1 MAQAYQFC
9 VKQSTSLRLKLQR
22 TAESSC
28 SGCARPSR
36 RRKLNRVSGNGF
48 QCGRYDSPVTIQD
61 FLLENLDFVKLWRA
75 RVDKNWKMMA
85 DEIAAVK
92 RGRMG
97 GTFLHARVLECHG
110 CFLAVLDLLAEDWRS
125 SGANSSVGV
134 PDSPVY
140 HDITAFVLQ
149 LWGPDHESA
158 YRQFPV
164 AEPNV
169 TWVMHTP
176 SGPTLLAA
184 FEWTQAMGSAFLGV
198 KFKVS
203 KAQPPAGQHK
213 LLGVSLCLEHDRA
226 VVECTEERRPGTF
239 IAPTSKASPPTALAP
254 TKAALTAEQMRHEAL
269 LELVISQDADMATLF
284 PPQVTVPML
293 GSEAGVTS
301 NQLATQGT
309 SSSSASAMPVV
320 MATSAR
326 TDNDA
331 TSTTGIAPANLA
343 AQDDVQAVS
352 PVTLRQLQE
361 LGTVEQPTGGDIPRP
376 GLLRCETTGEWHFL
390 NPYGGVTA
398 LVYGGTTPPEAA
410 STGSTGAGSGPAPS
424 TPPTVKK
431 RPLPLPLHLRARGGA
446 YNQSNLTIH
455 ICRWQI
461 SSSPPQLQEI
471 HQGDPPPT
479 GRQQNRSDESN
490 EWVCGLRTQGGYTH
504 QPCTDHVKS
513 HLHTGTHLIMI
524 HP

>member
-1 MAQAYQFC
+1 
-9 VKQSTSLRLKLQR
+9 
-22 TAESSC
+22 
-28 SGCARPSR
+28 
-36 RRKLNRVSGNGF
+36 
-48 QCGRYDSPVTIQD
+48 
-61 FLLENLDFVKLWRA
+61 
-75 RVDKNWKMMA
+75 MA

-226 VVECTEERRPGTF
+226 VVECTEERRQRLDSMLPQVLFDNLSRLGYRIGFDSSVQLGLGHAVLVGRTLRVFLVPVCFPSSESCTKAPSRKCRKGCSCAAVVEGLSPSPGLGF
-239 IAPTSKASPPTALAP
+239 PPVLVPLLRADCSQPWAECSANCSIWCYVGGFLEPRKLVMMKTQRGLAP
-254 TKAALTAEQMRHEAL
+254 
-269 LELVISQDADMATLF
+269 S
-284 PPQVTVPML
+284 
-293 GSEAGVTS
+293 
-301 NQLATQGT
+301 
-309 SSSSASAMPVV
+309 
-320 MATSAR
+320 
-326 TDNDA
+326 
-331 TSTTGIAPANLA
+331 
-343 AQDDVQAVS
+343 
-352 PVTLRQLQE
+352 
-361 LGTVEQPTGGDIPRP
+361 
-376 GLLRCETTGEWHFL
+376 
-390 NPYGGVTA
+390 
-398 LVYGGTTPPEAA
+398 
-410 STGSTGAGSGPAPS
+410 
-424 TPPTVKK
+424 
-431 RPLPLPLHLRARGGA
+431 LPLRAR
-446 YNQSNLTIH
+446 L
-455 ICRWQI
+455 
-461 SSSPPQLQEI
+461 P
-471 HQGDPPPT
+471 
-479 GRQQNRSDESN
+479 RQQLWPRPKRLLLLNK
-490 EWVCGLRTQGGYTH
+490 CGMKHYW
-504 QPCTDHVKS
+504 S
-513 HLHTGTHLIMI
+513 S
-524 HP
+524 